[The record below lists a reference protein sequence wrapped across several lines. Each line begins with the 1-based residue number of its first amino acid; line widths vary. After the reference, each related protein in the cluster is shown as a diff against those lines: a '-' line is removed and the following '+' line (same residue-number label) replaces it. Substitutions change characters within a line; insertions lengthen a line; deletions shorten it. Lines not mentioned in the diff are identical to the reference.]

1 MRPVRMMKIT
11 RRRRMR
17 LLRGAR
23 SCRLPI
29 LHRQPRCRFVNSIFR
44 NFGAQDGMN
53 MKPEFPDAIKL
64 AVFLLSV
71 VPVSLPVIAG
81 NAALPVTEQSVSME
95 LRFDISGYVLEGA
108 TLLTQAEID
117 AAVAPFIGKDKDFSD
132 VQRALEAIE
141 GAYASRGFSAVR
153 VLLPEQELEKGAVR
167 FQVIESRFD
176 KVVVK
181 DNRFVSESNALN
193 AVPSVRSGEVPKSKQ
208 IAREL
213 KLANENPARQ
223 LIVVLKSGEK
233 EGEVDANIIVTDSE
247 PSAWGVTLDNT
258 GTPETGRTRLG
269 VSWRHANLFDAD
281 HVANLQFQT
290 SPEHVNRVTVLGGGY
305 KIPLYQSGDSVEFFG
320 GYSNVNSVVGGLD
333 NFQGGGLIFSARYN
347 HPLEK
352 AGAFD
357 QRLTFG
363 LDWRG
368 FRRIEQTTP
377 PVTVLYNEIVVVPLS
392 LFYAAQGKFSQSDLG
407 LNASISANLPGM
419 NNGTATDFA
428 AYDMVSFTR
437 PDPNYRVVRYGAG
450 YSVLLGDGWQF
461 RAVLNGQWSN
471 DVLVQGELM
480 RLGGADA
487 VRSFSEGSVGGEKGA
502 RWNLEGYTP
511 DFGGGD
517 VVARALVFFD
527 AGETESAAGVKSSI
541 SCAGFCL
548 CATFAE
554 QFSLR
559 FDAARIINADTD
571 PLQQVG
577 DWRAHIGLSASF

>member
-1 MRPVRMMKIT
+1 
-11 RRRRMR
+11 
-17 LLRGAR
+17 
-23 SCRLPI
+23 
-29 LHRQPRCRFVNSIFR
+29 
-44 NFGAQDGMN
+44 

-71 VPVSLPVIAG
+71 VPVSLPAIAG

-117 AAVAPFIGKDKDFSD
+117 AAVAPFIGKNKDFSD

-305 KIPLYQSGDSVEFFG
+305 KIPLYRLGDSLEFFG

-352 AGAFD
+352 MGVFD
-357 QRLTFG
+357 PRLSFG
-363 LDWRG
+363 LDWRN

-377 PVTVLYNEIVVVPLS
+377 PVTVLYNEITVMPLS
-392 LFYAAQGKFSQSDLG
+392 VAYSAKGRFSRSDLG
-407 LNASISANLPGM
+407 FNASLSANLPGM
-419 NNGTATDFA
+419 NNGTSTDFA
-428 AYDMVSFTR
+428 VYDLVSFTR
-437 PDPNYRVVRYGAG
+437 PDANYRVARYGVD
-450 YSVLLGDGWQF
+450 YSALILGDWQF
-461 RAVLNGQWSN
+461 RAALNGQWSR

-487 VRSFSEGSVGGEKGA
+487 VRGFSEGSVGGEKGA

-517 VVARALVFFD
+517 VMARALVFFD

-541 SCAGFCL
+541 SGAGFGL
-548 CATFAE
+548 RASFAE